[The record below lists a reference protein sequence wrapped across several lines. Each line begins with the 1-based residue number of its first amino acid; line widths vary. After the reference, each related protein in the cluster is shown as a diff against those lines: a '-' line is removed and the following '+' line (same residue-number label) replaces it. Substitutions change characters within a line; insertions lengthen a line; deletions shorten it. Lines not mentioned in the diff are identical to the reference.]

1 MFIGDAQAR
10 ILDALSGMDI
20 DCIDDAKT
28 IRPEGLLL
36 SFEGMNNSG
45 FNPEEFMFG
54 LYISKKIL
62 NKKTQSIYA
71 EIDSICEKILEYS
84 VLLEDEDAIKVRS
97 VTPVSF
103 DNGILE
109 YRIGITVK

>member
-10 ILDALSGMDI
+10 ILTALSGMKI
-20 DCIDDAKT
+20 VCLDDADT

-71 EIDSICEKILEYS
+71 DIDSISKKILEYS
-84 VLLEDEDAIKVRS
+84 VLVEDEDAIKVRS

-103 DNGILE
+103 ENGILE

>member
-1 MFIGDAQAR
+1 
-10 ILDALSGMDI
+10 MDI
-20 DCIDDAKT
+20 DCIDDVKT
-28 IRPEGLLL
+28 VRTEGLLL

-62 NKKTQSIYA
+62 NKKTQSIYVD
-71 EIDSICEKILEYS
+71 IDSICEKILEYS
-84 VLLEDEDAIKVRS
+84 VFIEDEDAIKVRS

>member
-1 MFIGDAQAR
+1 MLISNAQAR

-20 DCIDDAKT
+20 DCIDDAKA

-36 SFEGMNNSG
+36 SFEGMNVTG
-45 FNPEEFMFG
+45 FNPEEFVFG

-103 DNGILE
+103 ENGILE